1 MNYSIDYLPDFE
13 KEVRRLSKKYKSL
26 KQDLKKLESEL
37 LSNPHAGVLVAKD
50 VRKVRMAITSKNR
63 GKSHG
68 ARVIDYVYK
77 IDEDTGMILLL
88 FIYDKAE
95 QETISPYRIA
105 ELLAMVRESLGIT
118 DENFTEDK

>member
-1 MNYSIDYLPDFE
+1 MNYKIKTLPDFN
-13 KEVRRLSKKYKSL
+13 KELKRLSKKYKSIR
-26 KQDLKKLESEL
+26 KDYAKLLNEL
-37 LSNPHAGVLVAKD
+37 HANPNAGVDLGEGM
-50 VRKVRMAITSKNR
+50 RKVRMAIASKNR